1 MELKEFI
8 KGVVAD
14 VTNAI
19 KECQEELDNGA
30 IVSPTNR
37 ESNDTID
44 TDNGKLQI
52 SEIEFEVSVSASS
65 SNESGGKINVLS
77 AIINGGVNCE
87 NNNSNENVSKV
98 KFSIPVIYPT
108 CEVKERKKK
117 NAIDKLGRYR

>member
-1 MELKEFI
+1 MELKDFI

-19 KECQEELDNGA
+19 KECQDELDNGA
-30 IVSPTNR
+30 IISPTNGKT
-37 ESNDTID
+37 EDDVDT
-44 TDNGKLQI
+44 NKGKLRI

-77 AIINGGVNCE
+77 AIINGGMNCE

-98 KFSIPVIYPT
+98 KFSIPVIYPPFG
-108 CEVKERKKK
+108 VQKRKSGSG
-117 NAIDKLGRYR
+117 LPRYVHR

>member
-19 KECQEELDNGA
+19 KECQDELGNGA
-30 IVSPTNR
+30 IISPTNG
-37 ESNDTID
+37 ETEDDVD
-44 TDNGKLQI
+44 TDKGKLRI
-52 SEIEFEVSVSASS
+52 SEIEFEVSVSVSS

-77 AIINGGVNCE
+77 AIINGGMNCE

-98 KFSIPVIYPT
+98 KFSIPIIYPT
-108 CEVKERKKK
+108 CEVKERKRK